1 MSAPTAVLPART
13 AWARA
18 GLVLVV
24 VLLVDQAIK
33 QLVTSVLERG
43 ETRDLVLAIK
53 LVNVRNTGVAFGQ
66 LQNGGVLVSVFI
78 ALALLAL
85 LAYFTRHAGRP
96 LVWLPTGML
105 LGGALGNIVDR
116 IREGAVVDFVKLPY
130 WPAFN
135 VADAAITL
143 GVVMLLF
150 VVERDDGA
158 RGPS

>member
-1 MSAPTAVLPART
+1 MTARTAALPGRT

-18 GLVLVV
+18 GLVLLT
-24 VLLVDQAIK
+24 VLLADQAVK
-33 QLVTSVLERG
+33 QLVTSSLARG
-43 ETRDLVLAIK
+43 ETRELVLGIK
-53 LVNVRNTGVAFGQ
+53 LVNVRNSGVAFGQ
-66 LQNGGVLVSVFI
+66 LQNGGVIVSVVI
-78 ALALLAL
+78 ALAVLAL
-85 LAYFTRHAGRP
+85 LAYFRRHVDRP
-96 LVWLPTGML
+96 LIWLPTGML

-116 IREGAVVDFVKLPY
+116 VREGAVVDFVKLPY

-150 VVERDDGA
+150 VMERDDGA